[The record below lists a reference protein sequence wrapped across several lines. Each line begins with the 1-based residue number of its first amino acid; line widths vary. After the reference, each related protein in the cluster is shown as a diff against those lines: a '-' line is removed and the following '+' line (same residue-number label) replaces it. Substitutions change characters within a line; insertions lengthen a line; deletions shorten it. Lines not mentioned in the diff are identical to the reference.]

1 MPVTFRLRR
10 DHLGAPYSSE
20 TNFVA
25 ISGELEIG
33 GVSREEFTDQSPWFG
48 WSISAVNT
56 RPGNGWAATVDE
68 AKAALEPAWFDWV
81 VRDDPDAPQLWTAIG
96 HLPRGRGACFV
107 VAVSPSLGALR
118 AVRSIPGSSPW
129 RRRARQ

>member
-1 MPVTFRLRR
+1 MPITFRRRR

-33 GVSREEFTDQSPWFG
+33 GVSREVFTDKSSRFG

-56 RPGNGWAATVDE
+56 RPGNGWADTVDE
-68 AKAALEPAWFDWV
+68 AKAALERAWLEWV
-81 VRDDPDAPQLWTAIG
+81 ARAGLRDDPDARPA
-96 HLPRGRGACFV
+96 PPVKDRG
-107 VAVSPSLGALR
+107 
-118 AVRSIPGSSPW
+118 
-129 RRRARQ
+129 

>member
-1 MPVTFRLRR
+1 LPSGTATAYLAAMPITFHLRR

-33 GVSREEFTDQSPWFG
+33 GVSREVFTDQSSRFG

-56 RPGNGWAATVDE
+56 RPGNGWADTVDE
-68 AKAALEPAWFDWV
+68 AKAALERAWLDWV
-81 VRDDPDAPQLWTAIG
+81 ARAGLKDDPDAKPT
-96 HLPRGRGACFV
+96 PTVKDRG
-107 VAVSPSLGALR
+107 
-118 AVRSIPGSSPW
+118 
-129 RRRARQ
+129 